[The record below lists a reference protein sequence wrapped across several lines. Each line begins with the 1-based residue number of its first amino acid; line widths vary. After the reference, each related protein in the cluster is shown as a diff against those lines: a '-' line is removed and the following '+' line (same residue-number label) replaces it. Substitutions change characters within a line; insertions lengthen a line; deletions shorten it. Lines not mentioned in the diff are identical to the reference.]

1 MYKSIIFP
9 IDVNSKHA
17 WDKSFTTVIELIRAY
32 NAKLYLMTVIP
43 NYGMNLV
50 HQYFPKGW
58 LEEMVKK
65 VTIELNN
72 IATKHFP
79 EDIKIDFIVERG
91 PIYQCIVDK
100 AAELD
105 ADLIVMAAHRPELK
119 DYLLGPNAAK
129 VVRHAKT
136 SVLIVRS

>member
-1 MYKSIIFP
+1 MYKTIIFP

-17 WDKSFTTVIELIRAY
+17 WDKSFAAVIELVRAS

-58 LEEMVKK
+58 LEEMIKK
-65 VTIELNN
+65 VNVELNN
-72 IATKHFP
+72 IATKHLP
-79 EDIKIDFIVERG
+79 DDIKIDYIVERG